1 MATYSGPS
9 HESLAPLVI
18 SATFTAQPLAEALE
32 FWISELRLPW
42 RIEFAPFNQVFQS
55 LIHPGSSLGR
65 NTTGVN
71 VILVRLEELAGQQTA
86 GQEIAGQNMA
96 GQGDLLDNV
105 RALGDAIQAFASRN
119 PRPLQVVLTPGG
131 KDWSKHHAAEAAE
144 AGHRIREACALAA
157 NVDFADGYDDARAYH
172 VPDLLDEG
180 ADRLGK
186 VPYRAAYFAA
196 LATGIVRRA
205 DLRLRPP
212 FKVIAVDCDNTLW
225 TGICGEDGPQGV
237 RITPARRHLQEF
249 LLAQREAGMV
259 LVIASK
265 NNEPDVWETFAA
277 HPSMPLQRDH
287 FAAWRIDWH
296 PKANNLPSLARELNV
311 GLDSFVFLDDSP
323 LEVAA
328 MREQAPEVAS
338 LELPHEEDRIPSFLA
353 HAWAFDH
360 ARITAEDQ
368 RRSESYRQQAA
379 RTQAARELLDP
390 ARFLEELRLELRIG
404 AVRESEWPRV
414 AQLFQRTNQM
424 NTSAMRWS
432 ETELRGKVAS
442 GDWEC
447 LAASASDRF
456 GDYGLIGVA
465 LIEKAS
471 EAWRIDS
478 LLLSCRAFGRGIEHA
493 ILREVASR
501 AQAVHVPWIDVQFRP
516 TAKNRPAAEL
526 LASLPATVVPA
537 DDASLYRAATA
548 DLRTLTYEPESMP
561 EAEAERP
568 ASLGGYQALDYGRIA
583 LRFADAEAVLQALGR
598 KRERSREPG
607 EEPLP
612 GTEAE
617 IAALWQELLKVAHVG
632 RQENFFDLGGH
643 SLLAVQLLAR
653 MNERFQV
660 ELSLEV
666 IYESALTVADLAR
679 TVELA
684 QLGSLSPEEYAAL
697 LAEVESLS
705 DEEAR
710 ELLER
715 EGPVG

>member
-18 SATFTAQPLAEALE
+18 SATFTAEPLAEALE

-42 RIEFAPFNQVFQS
+42 RVEFAPFNQVFQS
-55 LIHPGSSLGR
+55 LIHPGSALAR

-71 VILVRLEELAGQQTA
+71 VVLVRLEDLAGMEEFLENA
-86 GQEIAGQNMA
+86 
-96 GQGDLLDNV
+96 
-105 RALGDAIQAFASRN
+105 RALGEAIQAFAVRN
-119 PRPLQVVLTPGG
+119 ARPLQVVLTPCC

-144 AGHRIREACALAA
+144 AGQLIREACSLAP
-157 NVDFADGYDDARAYH
+157 NVDFADGYEDARAYH
-172 VPDLLDEG
+172 VADLLDEE

-249 LLAQREAGMV
+249 LLAQRQAGMV
-259 LVIASK
+259 LAIASK

-277 HPSMPLQRDH
+277 HPSMPLKREH

-311 GLDSFVFLDDSP
+311 GLDSFLFLDDSP
-323 LEVAA
+323 LEVAS

-338 LELPHEEDRIPSFLA
+338 LELPHDEDRIPSFLA
-353 HAWAFDH
+353 HVWAFDH

-368 RRSESYRQQAA
+368 QRAESYRQQAA
-379 RTQAARELLDP
+379 RAQAAREVLDP

-424 NTSAMRWS
+424 NTSTVRWS
-432 ETELRGKVAS
+432 ERELRSKVEP
-442 GDWEC
+442 GNWEC

-465 LIEKAS
+465 LVEKGS

-493 ILREVASR
+493 MLREVASR
-501 AQAVHVPWIDVQFRP
+501 ADASRVPWVDIWFRP

-537 DDASLYRAATA
+537 NDGSLYRVATA
-548 DLRTLTYEPESMP
+548 DLRTLTYQPESTP
-561 EAEAERP
+561 ETSEERP
-568 ASLGGYQALDYGRIA
+568 ASLDGYQALDYGRIA
-583 LRFADAEAVLQALGR
+583 SRFADAEAVLQALSR
-598 KRERSREPG
+598 KRERSAEAG

-632 RQENFFDLGGH
+632 RFENFFDLGGH

-660 ELSLEV
+660 DLSLEV